1 MGGSWGTPQVS
12 PSLWLV
18 PRLHPRWVGNGSSPE
33 DEQHKG
39 EWRYCGREDG
49 TWRWRR
55 WAGGHGQRRLLGW
68 GGVTLCDL
76 LDPSG
81 DLQQCVQGAG
91 KEGLS

>member
-1 MGGSWGTPQVS
+1 MAE
-12 PSLWLV
+12 
-18 PRLHPRWVGNGSSPE
+18 VG
-33 DEQHKG
+33 
-39 EWRYCGREDG
+39 RG
-49 TWRWRR
+49 TWTEMVT
-55 WAGGHGQRRLLGW
+55 GV